1 MIPKIKEFFRVL
13 GEIKYILPTI
23 RYKFPLPDD
32 SVSLAHMFEATVQ
45 EHGEKNFIV
54 YNDEEWSY
62 NQINESANIL
72 AKFLV
77 KEGVGH
83 QDRVVL
89 FMENRSDYV
98 ISLIAL
104 NKIGAIGVLI
114 NNSLTGDP
122 LIHCINSSDSKKC
135 IVGEELTEAFSNVL
149 SDITIQDSKDIY
161 WCEDTNSIG
170 TPSWATNLK
179 NSLDLS
185 KIENLKEIEQVTAK
199 DTAFYI
205 FTSGTT
211 GVPKA
216 AIFPNAKIVAAS
228 INITV
233 GGYRMTH
240 EDRLYN
246 CLPLYHSTGLMLGL
260 SAVISTGASIFIK
273 RKFSASAFWAEVQK
287 HQTTTFIYVGELC
300 RYLSLQE
307 PCEEEKNNPIRA
319 MVGNGLRPDLWDC
332 FRGRFGVERIAEIY
346 GASEGACMFLNM
358 LNKDK
363 TIGMTNAKVALL
375 QYDVASDELKRNSDG
390 FCSETAEEEPGLL
403 AVKISPDAPFNGY
416 TDKKESEKKILRDV
430 LEKGDA
436 WFNSGDLIKRMDVGF
451 ALGQTHYQFVDR
463 VGDTFRWKSENVST
477 NEVAEILNQSPEVN
491 MANVYGVK
499 VTGCEGRAGMVTFN
513 QTPGKDV
520 NWADL
525 SSFIAGQLP
534 SYARPLFIRVTSKL
548 DTTGTFKLKKND
560 LREEAFH
567 LDKVDGDIVY
577 VKKPGSNDYVPLD
590 NDFYELIQNDQA
602 GF

>member
-1 MIPKIKEFFRVL
+1 MLNNVKEFFRVL
-13 GEIKYILPTI
+13 GEIKYILPTL
-23 RYKFPLPDD
+23 RYKFPEPDD
-32 SVSLAHMFEATVQ
+32 TASLANNFEVMVE

-54 YNDEEWSY
+54 FEGEELSY
-62 NQINESANIL
+62 NQANEAANIL
-72 AKFLV
+72 ASFLV
-77 KEGVGH
+77 KEGVAH

-89 FMENRSDYV
+89 FMQNRSDYV
-98 ISLIAL
+98 ISLLAL
-104 NKIGAIGVLI
+104 NKVGAIGVLI

-135 IVGEELTEAFSNVL
+135 IIGEELTEVFKDVM
-149 SDITIQDSKDIY
+149 SDINIKDSKDIY
-161 WCEDTNSIG
+161 WCEDNKTIE
-170 TPSWATNLK
+170 TPDWATNLK
-179 NSLDLS
+179 SSLDQS
-185 KIENLKEIEQVTAK
+185 KIQNIKETEKVTAK

-216 AIFPNAKIVAAS
+216 AIFPNSKIVAAS
-228 INITV
+228 VNITH

-260 SAVISTGASIFIK
+260 AACISVGASIFIK
-273 RKFSASAFWAEVQK
+273 RKFSASSFWAEVQE

-307 PCEEEKNNPIRA
+307 ACPEERNNPIRA

-332 FRGRFGVERIAEIY
+332 FRDRFEVERICEIY
-346 GASEGACMFLNM
+346 GASEGACMFMNI

-363 TIGMTNAKVALL
+363 TIGMTNADVVLL
-375 QYDVASDELKRNSDG
+375 EYDVASDELKRSSDG
-390 FCSETAEEEPGLL
+390 LCEKITDEMPGLL
-403 AVKISPDAPFNGY
+403 AVKISPDSPYNGY
-416 TDKKESEKKILRDV
+416 TDKKESDKKILRDV

-436 WFNSGDLIKRMDVGF
+436 WFNSGDLIKKMDVGF
-451 ALGQTHYQFVDR
+451 SLGQAHYQFVDR
-463 VGDTFRWKSENVST
+463 IGDTFRWKSENVST

-499 VTGCEGRAGMVTFN
+499 VPGCEGRAGMVTFN
-513 QTPGKDV
+513 KTPGKEV
-520 NWADL
+520 NWSEL
-525 SSFIAGQLP
+525 SSYISDQLP
-534 SYARPLFIRVTSKL
+534 SYARPVFIRVTDKI

-567 LDKVDGDIVY
+567 LDKIDEDIIF
-577 VKKPGSNDYVPLD
+577 VKKPGLSEYVALD
-590 NDFYELIQNDQA
+590 NSFYELIQNDQA